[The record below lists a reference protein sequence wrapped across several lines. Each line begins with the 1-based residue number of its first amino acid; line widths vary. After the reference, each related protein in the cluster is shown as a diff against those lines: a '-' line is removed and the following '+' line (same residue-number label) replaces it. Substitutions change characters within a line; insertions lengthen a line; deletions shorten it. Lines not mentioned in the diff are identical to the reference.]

1 MKDIYIFMG
10 KAATGKDTALNL
22 YSKQEDYH
30 IMVSDTTRP
39 MRENETNGIDYNYID
54 NDLFEKRIDQNMY
67 LEHTMYNVCS
77 NKWYYGTAKDCIV
90 SDKINVGVLN
100 PDGVYQLNN
109 SIFKDRLYVV
119 LFKSDEDE
127 SRKRFILR
135 EKNKYSCNKLD
146 DKFQKRKE
154 QDEIDFYDI
163 ENKLN
168 NKNIPFS
175 VIKNDSTI
183 TALKNK
189 LDKIIKENKQ
199 S

>member
-1 MKDIYIFMG
+1 M
-10 KAATGKDTALNL
+10 
-22 YSKQEDYH
+22 
-30 IMVSDTTRP
+30 
-39 MRENETNGIDYNYID
+39 
-54 NDLFEKRIDQNMY
+54 LFR
-67 LEHTMYNVCS
+67 
-77 NKWYYGTAKDCIV
+77 

-119 LFKSDEDE
+119 LFKSEEYE

-183 TALKNK
+183 TALKHK
-189 LDKIIKENKQ
+189 LDKIIKQNK
-199 S
+199 